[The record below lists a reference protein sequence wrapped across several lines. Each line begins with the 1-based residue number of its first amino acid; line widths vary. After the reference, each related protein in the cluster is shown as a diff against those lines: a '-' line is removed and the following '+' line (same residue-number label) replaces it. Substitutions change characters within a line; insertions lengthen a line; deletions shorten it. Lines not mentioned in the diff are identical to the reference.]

1 MAAGSIIVDLLM
13 KTGSFETDTK
23 RAEKRL
29 AELKKEAQAMGV
41 AVGAAFAAVGVASV
55 AMVKSAIDA
64 ADAAGETAQKVGL
77 TVEQY
82 TALEYAAKLGAVSQ
96 DVLSTSLIRLSRN
109 MIESADKFEALGI
122 SVKNADGSMKNA
134 DQMLGELANK
144 FSSMPDGM
152 QKTADAVDIFGKSGA
167 DLLPFL
173 NLGAEGIDA
182 LKREAQELGLVL
194 STETSNAAGEF
205 NDNLDRMSAAVTG
218 VANRAAGELLPA
230 LNDVSS
236 MLVDVAKNEA
246 TVEVATDI
254 VKTAVGGLV
263 TVMQAV
269 AVIGSDVGFVFKGV
283 GRELGA
289 LAAQAEALGV
299 GLKDVLA
306 GPAAVAAAMARAA
319 VSGEM
324 SFSRFSAISD
334 AVKADGERARAELDK
349 FQARVM
355 NLGQPTARDP
365 RLLGDVGSIASQTA
379 GWGRSPGRSAAA
391 GAGPSG
397 RASADRPFNGLSYDE
412 QITQSVGRLFE
423 SSDLIRA
430 RVYEDTLRKIDEL
443 YFSGAINADLYE
455 SAVAKLSGTAE
466 ATGKDAL
473 PEVTKAITET
483 KSMTEELGMTFSSAF
498 EDAALGGGK
507 LSDVFK
513 GLLQDIARV
522 ILRMQVIEPMMKQLK
537 ASMDGGGGM
546 NWGKMLFGA
555 LGGAMGGGM
564 TASFAGTS
572 VGSSGFGTGLA
583 YGNQDFGGYFADG
596 GNPPVGKMS
605 IVGERGP
612 ELFIPRTAGTIL
624 PNHMMGRSSGG
635 EPPII
640 INQTQGRIDNFERQD
655 VGGREA
661 WILKQAEERSVARI
675 RAELAQPSSRTGRTL
690 RGTYDMSRKF

>member
-1 MAAGSIIVDLLM
+1 MSAGSIIIDLLL
-13 KTGSFETDTK
+13 KTGSFSSDTK

-96 DVLSTSLIRLSRN
+96 DVLSTSLIKLSRN

-122 SVKNADGSMKNA
+122 SVTNADGSMKTA

-144 FSSMPDGM
+144 FSSMPDGV
-152 QKTADAVDIFGKSGA
+152 QKTADAVDIFGKSGTE
-167 DLLPFL
+167 LLPFL
-173 NLGAEGIDA
+173 NLGAQGIDA
-182 LKREAQELGLVL
+182 LKQEAQELGVVL
-194 STETSNAAGEF
+194 STEASNAAGEF
-205 NDNLDRMSAAVTG
+205 NDNLDRMAAAVSG
-218 VANRAAGELLPA
+218 VANKAAGELLPA

-236 MLVDVAKNEA
+236 MLVEVAKNEA
-246 TVEVATDI
+246 SVGVATDV
-254 VKTAVGGLV
+254 VKAAVGGLINV
-263 TVMQAV
+263 FQTIAV
-269 AVIGSDVGFVFKGV
+269 VGSDVGFVFLSV
-283 GRELGA
+283 GREIGA
-289 LAAQAEALGV
+289 WAAQIAALGR
-299 GLKDVLA
+299 GDLQ
-306 GPAAVAAAMARAA
+306 GFR
-319 VSGEM
+319 
-324 SFSRFSAISD
+324 AISD

-507 LSDVFK
+507 VQDVFK

-537 ASMDGGGGM
+537 DSMSGGGGGGF
-546 NWGKMLFGA
+546 GKMLFGA
-555 LGGAMGGGM
+555 IAGSLGGGM

-583 YGNQDFGGYFADG
+583 YGNQDFGGFFADG
-596 GNPPVGKMS
+596 GNPPVGKVS
-605 IVGERGP
+605 VVGERGP
-612 ELFIPRTAGTIL
+612 ELFIPRTAGRIIPNEALGGAQRDNLTIV
-624 PNHMMGRSSGG
+624 
-635 EPPII
+635 
-640 INQTQGRIDNFERQD
+640 NQTTGRIDRVQEQRIGPGERALIIQ
-655 VGGREA
+655 E
-661 WILKQAEERSVARI
+661 SVQTM
-675 RAELAQPSSRTGRTL
+675 RAELMQPSSRTGRGM
-690 RGTYDMSRKF
+690 RSTYKMERNF